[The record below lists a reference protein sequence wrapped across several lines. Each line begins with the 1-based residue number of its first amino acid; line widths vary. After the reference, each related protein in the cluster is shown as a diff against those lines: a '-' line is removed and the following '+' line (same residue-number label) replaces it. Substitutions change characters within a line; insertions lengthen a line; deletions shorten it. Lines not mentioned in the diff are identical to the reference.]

1 MAEEKVMDQ
10 DAVDEAVDQENEK
23 KETEEVAVE
32 EQLKALEE
40 EVNTWKTDY
49 YKVFA
54 DMENLKRRLQNE
66 HANTMK
72 FMMQSFIEQLLPV
85 VDNFERSLT
94 VENPSEEIKNF
105 LKGYEM
111 IYNQLK
117 TLKKEDIFKENQDE
131 VALLWRPHPLVKA
144 TVESMRPQLWIEYD
158 RIVRKYQEEGWGI
171 YDDSADLDRAIEIS
185 DAYYGDSSSVV
196 QLYQQTGKPVM
207 MQNVEMVE

>member
-10 DAVDEAVDQENEK
+10 DAVEEAVDQENEK

-111 IYNQLK
+111 IYNQLMQVLQSQGVEVIK
-117 TLKKEDIFKENQDE
+117 TEGEEFDPNFHQAVMTVKDDNFKSNMIVEELQRGYKLKDRVIR
-131 VALLWRPHPLVKA
+131 ASLVK
-144 TVESMRPQLWIEYD
+144 VSE
-158 RIVRKYQEEGWGI
+158 
-171 YDDSADLDRAIEIS
+171 
-185 DAYYGDSSSVV
+185 
-196 QLYQQTGKPVM
+196 
-207 MQNVEMVE
+207 

>member
-1 MAEEKVMDQ
+1 MYKILVVEDEEIERKALVSLLKEHLSLIHIQEKVMDQ

-111 IYNQLK
+111 IYNQLIDVYK
-117 TLKKEDIFKENQDE
+117 RQSIIRLLLLIKLQQLKRFLN
-131 VALLWRPHPLVKA
+131 
-144 TVESMRPQLWIEYD
+144 S
-158 RIVRKYQEEGWGI
+158 
-171 YDDSADLDRAIEIS
+171 
-185 DAYYGDSSSVV
+185 
-196 QLYQQTGKPVM
+196 
-207 MQNVEMVE
+207 

>member
-1 MAEEKVMDQ
+1 MAEEKVKDQ
-10 DAVDEAVDQENEK
+10 ESVDKAVDQEDEK
-23 KETEEVAVE
+23 KETEEVTVE
-32 EQLKALEE
+32 EQLNALEE

-85 VDNFERSLT
+85 VDNFERSLA

-111 IYNQLK
+111 IYSQLMQVLESQGVEVIK
-117 TLKKEDIFKENQDE
+117 TEGEEFDPNFHQAVMTVKDDNFKTNMIVEELQKGYKLKDRVIR
-131 VALLWRPHPLVKA
+131 ASLVK
-144 TVESMRPQLWIEYD
+144 VSE
-158 RIVRKYQEEGWGI
+158 
-171 YDDSADLDRAIEIS
+171 
-185 DAYYGDSSSVV
+185 
-196 QLYQQTGKPVM
+196 
-207 MQNVEMVE
+207 

>member
-94 VENPSEEIKNF
+94 IENPSEEIKNF

-111 IYNQLK
+111 IYNQLMQVLQSRGVEVIK
-117 TLKKEDIFKENQDE
+117 TEGEEFDPNFHQAVMTVKDDNFKSNMIVEELQRGYKLKDRVIR
-131 VALLWRPHPLVKA
+131 ASLVK
-144 TVESMRPQLWIEYD
+144 VSE
-158 RIVRKYQEEGWGI
+158 
-171 YDDSADLDRAIEIS
+171 
-185 DAYYGDSSSVV
+185 
-196 QLYQQTGKPVM
+196 
-207 MQNVEMVE
+207 